1 MSIPAR
7 ETDNS
12 NGVYP
17 TRETASSVGALQ
29 TIPRTGASNR
39 PSMNAINYPSRIPNV
54 SNPTQQTG
62 QEAFR
67 STYGTESPF
76 AILADLFLRTST
88 GYDPAPSSGSGVIAV
103 DPGVSGSGSNVILIM
118 LVLGIAAVA
127 IWYFYFR

>member
-7 ETDNS
+7 ESDTT

-17 TRETASSVGALQ
+17 TRETASTVGALQ
-29 TIPRTGASNR
+29 TIARSGASTR
-39 PSMNAINYPSRIPNV
+39 PAMNAINYPTRIPST
-54 SNPTQQTG
+54 SNPSQQTG

-88 GYDPAPSSGSGVIAV
+88 GYDSPAPSGSGVIAV